1 MTQLRY
7 PADLPITVADFK
19 ACGWKE
25 ALQGIAE
32 EDFGYSAMWTALSNA
47 ARSAMEAGHQSH
59 AKVLW
64 LLADACSMML
74 HPSSLSEPFKPF
86 AVFQETRSALPEDF
100 SPADQAFFSEIVLLV
115 DHSLL
120 QTRLADLL
128 WLLGKPR
135 QIHHALLAIDGYRNV
150 RLTPDIWGRGGQE
163 CWERGL
169 ALAQCVGKGDGD
181 RLKDMQK
188 QVFDA
193 LMSSTPEEN
202 FFGVKLARLLR
213 KQRLARDS
221 GLDIAQKLETLAR
234 VFEDKGDVMGAR
246 AFFDEAAHWFRGL
259 GQQEKYAEMTAAHAE
274 TYAREAAFR
283 LAGTV
288 PSNLIANSQLE
299 KAIQIYR
306 DIPGKLRPAYGVDDR
321 VAELRRQ
328 QSLSGE
334 QVLNEMGVIRSPSI
348 DITEF
353 VEQARKAVSGKPPV
367 EALKAL
373 ANIHPGEQVD
383 VLSAR
388 MIERMR
394 QFPLQWM
401 FESTTF
407 SRDGRVIAKRPAI
420 NLLATELSDS
430 DERAILASM
439 IRDYAMFLGVTV
451 QGGIVPALEALRLEH
466 RLREADFIELAEH
479 SPIVPSGRSAL
490 FGKALF
496 AGFDGD
502 FVTALHLLIPQIEHM
517 VRIHLKQAGASTTT
531 LDKEGIENENG
542 LSTLMALPVAEEIFG
557 KDLAF
562 ELKALLCDAFG
573 PNLRNELAHGLLDNA
588 DCSSAASIYTWWL
601 GLRLVFN
608 TWWQAQAEVEN
619 RNVAGADR

>member
-1 MTQLRY
+1 MTLLRY
-7 PADLPITVADFK
+7 PADLPVTVADFK

-47 ARSAMEAGHQSH
+47 ARSAMEAGHQSR

-100 SPADQAFFSEIVLLV
+100 SPSDQAFFSEIVLLV

-128 WLLGKPR
+128 WLLGKPK
-135 QIHHALLAIDGYRNV
+135 QIHHALLAIDGYLNV
-150 RLTPDIWGRGGQE
+150 PLTLEVWIRGGEE

-169 ALAQCVGKGDGD
+169 VLAQSVGKGAGE
-181 RLKDMQK
+181 RLKGMREH
-188 QVFDA
+188 VVDA

-202 FFGVKLARLLR
+202 LFGVKLARLLR
-213 KQRLARDS
+213 KHRLVREG
-221 GLDIAQKLETLAR
+221 GLDIAQKLEALAR
-234 VFEDKGDVMGAR
+234 ALEAKSDAFGAR
-246 AFFDEAAHWFRGL
+246 TLFEEVAHWFRGL
-259 GQQEKYAEMTAAHAE
+259 GQQEKHAEMTAAQAE
-274 TYAREAAFR
+274 TYAREAAFQA
-283 LAGTV
+283 AGAV
-288 PSNLIANSQLE
+288 PSNMIANSLFE

-306 DIPGKLRPAYGVDDR
+306 DIPGKFRPSYLVDER
-321 VAELRRQ
+321 VAELRRL
-328 QSLSGE
+328 QSLAGE
-334 QVLNEMGVIRSPSI
+334 QVLDEMGVIRSPM

-353 VEQARKAVSGKPPV
+353 VEQARKAVTGKQPV
-367 EALKAL
+367 EALKVL
-373 ANIHPGEQVD
+373 ANIHSGEQVD
-383 VLSAR
+383 VLRQR

-394 QFPLQWM
+394 EFPLQWI

-420 NLLATELSDS
+420 SLLTTELSDEN
-430 DERAILASM
+430 ERTIQAAM
-439 IRDYAMFLGVTV
+439 VRDYGMLLGLTV
-451 QGGIVPALEALRLEH
+451 QSAIVPALEVLRLEH
-466 RLREADFIELAEH
+466 RVREADFVELAQH
-479 SPIVPSGRSAL
+479 SPIVPSGRAVL

-496 AGFDGD
+496 AGYDGD

-517 VRIHLKQAGASTTT
+517 VRSHLKQAGAVTAT

-542 LSTLMALPVAEEIFG
+542 LSTLMALPEAEGVFG
-557 KDLAF
+557 KDLVF
-562 ELKALLCDAFG
+562 ELRALLCDPFG
-573 PNLRNELAHGLLDNA
+573 PNLRNELAHGLLDDA
-588 DCSSAASIYTWWL
+588 DCSSAASVYTWWL

-608 TWWQAQAEVEN
+608 TWWRVQAGVN
-619 RNVAGADR
+619 SL